1 MWFTII
7 FVDDLRPVDSVDF
20 AEKHSEK
27 APRDKV
33 CHLCYFEVHVL
44 VLTLFGEAG

>member
-1 MWFTII
+1 MICDRLI
-7 FVDDLRPVDSVDF
+7 RVDF

-44 VLTLFGEAG
+44 VLTLFEVHLYLY